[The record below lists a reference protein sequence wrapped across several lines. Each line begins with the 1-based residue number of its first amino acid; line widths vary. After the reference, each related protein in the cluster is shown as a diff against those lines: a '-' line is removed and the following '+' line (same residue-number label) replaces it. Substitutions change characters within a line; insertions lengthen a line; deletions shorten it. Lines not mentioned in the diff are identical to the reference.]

1 MGGDGK
7 AQIFLC
13 VFVVDDEEDGVIGR
27 IGWRLKKA
35 HVFVCFLVFDED
47 GVIGRVG
54 WETKRLRCCYMFC

>member
-1 MGGDGK
+1 LGGDGK

-13 VFVVDDEEDGVIGR
+13 VFVVVDDENGVTGR
-27 IGWRLKKA
+27 IGWRFLKA

-54 WETKRLRCCYMFC
+54 WERKRLRCCCMFC